1 MPARRAPHSALAAV
15 LLALGL
21 AGCSLDDDEQKA
33 ADSLEPALVT
43 NGAGEAE
50 RDSAGCV
57 AETWVGEVGT
67 ASLVKAALLTRGLEA
82 RRPAVRELIAGERPV
97 SRAVATGL
105 AAARLAC
112 ADFDAIS
119 LDGRKEHPDA
129 SAEELDEYADCLK
142 KIDRDDWEKSL
153 VAFYTGRPAS
163 GLEDFRDDLRSC
175 NAMLEATDE

>member
-43 NGAGEAE
+43 NGADEAE

-142 KIDRDDWEKSL
+142 EIDRDDWGKSL